1 MRYLLKFLL
10 YYLFLFMTFN
20 SIEIILGRELEV
32 AKSLI
37 VPLIILIVIFAFN
50 TNTKDNSHLYRIT
63 MNERV

>member
-37 VPLIILIVIFAFN
+37 VPLIIFSICVEGEYYN
-50 TNTKDNSHLYRIT
+50 
-63 MNERV
+63 

>member
-37 VPLIILIVIFAFN
+37 APLIILIVIFAFN
-50 TNTKDNSHLYRIT
+50 TNTKDNSH
-63 MNERV
+63 

>member
-37 VPLIILIVIFAFN
+37 APLIFLIVIFAFN
-50 TNTKDNSHLYRIT
+50 TNTKDNSH
-63 MNERV
+63 